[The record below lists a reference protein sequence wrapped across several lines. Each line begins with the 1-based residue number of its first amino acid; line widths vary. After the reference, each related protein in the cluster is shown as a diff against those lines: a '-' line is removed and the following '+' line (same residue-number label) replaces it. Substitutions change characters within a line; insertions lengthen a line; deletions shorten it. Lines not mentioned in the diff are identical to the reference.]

1 MHIKGILGKIS
12 MKGVVFMPYVKDSAF
27 PKMKN
32 EYVCWIDIM
41 GTKRKMEHS
50 VNTCGIFML
59 KFHAAILEAVQ
70 EKGLTKDRAIE
81 TYPVMDGV
89 YITSKTRKD
98 LEIALVHIFS
108 ELGRLFNSTTDFHH
122 QFLVKAAIA
131 YGPVI
136 HGEDIGDVVN
146 RAIAN
151 NPSYKNSL
159 LIGLPMIQAITGE
172 QNAPPFGVFI
182 HESART
188 FHPDNEDA
196 FSFKWWKW
204 YLHNTSDWTS
214 DETENLHTKITQ
226 YFNNR
231 RNQSIFLEY
240 PIDRVDAH
248 LKAAEEYFLKV
259 Q

>member
-1 MHIKGILGKIS
+1 
-12 MKGVVFMPYVKDSAF
+12 MPYVNDSAF
-27 PKMKN
+27 PDAQN

-41 GTKRKMEHS
+41 GTKRQMEHS
-50 VNTCGIFML
+50 VNTCGIFMT

-70 EKGLTKDRAIE
+70 EKGFTKDRAIE

-89 YITSKTRKD
+89 YITSKTRKN

-108 ELGRLFNSTTDFHH
+108 GLGRLFNSTTDFHH

-188 FHPDNEDA
+188 FHPKDEEA

-204 YLHNTSDWTS
+204 FLYDKTTWSQKQTQELRKAIMAYFKSCKEQSLVLDYPVERIAIHQ
-214 DETENLHTKITQ
+214 EATK
-226 YFNNR
+226 
-231 RNQSIFLEY
+231 
-240 PIDRVDAH
+240 
-248 LKAAEEYFLKV
+248 EYFANIS
-259 Q
+259 